1 MTWLM
6 CTLTMVAAM
15 LGLAALYAIW
25 GGYVLTCLWGWFV
38 VPTFALPPLTL
49 AQAIGVSL
57 IVGYLTNQYTPK
69 QYKQENDIKL
79 DDVGRAAGY
88 AIFPHAFA
96 LLAGLLV
103 KQWM

>member
-1 MTWLM
+1 MR
-6 CTLTMVAAM
+6 TLTMIAEM
-15 LGLAALYAIW
+15 LGLAVIDAIW
-25 GGYVLTCLWGWFV
+25 SGYVLTCLWGWFV

-57 IVGYLTNQYTPK
+57 IVGYLTNKYLPK
-69 QYKQENDIKL
+69 QDNQENGIKL
-79 DDVGRAAGY
+79 DDLDDIERAVDHV
-88 AIFPHAFA
+88 IFPPAFA

>member
-1 MTWLM
+1 MNGRVYA
-6 CTLTMVAAM
+6 LTMIAAM
-15 LGLAALYAIW
+15 LGLAAIDAIW
-25 GGYVLTCLWGWFV
+25 SGYVLTCLWGWFV

-57 IVGYLTNQYTPK
+57 IVGYLTNQYDP
-69 QYKQENDIKL
+69 KQENDIKL
-79 DDVGRAAGY
+79 DDVGRAVDHV
-88 AIFPHAFA
+88 IFPPAFA